1 MTHAVISVPFSPWYA
16 WHLVTGDAN
25 FRSNLGPRRRL
36 GADSQNPSGLA
47 KREVSD
53 LMSCCEPQLG
63 DGNAVEIDHVQNVD
77 EAPVKNPPPQSAAK
91 PQSSPPPPE
100 TTIAKVEE
108 ADDDMPMV
116 ELKQEVSEEPKKR
129 PPMASFCK
137 LFSMMDCK
145 EAAILIIGILG
156 AIGNGISQPL
166 LCIVFGDL
174 IDSMGISMTGASLA
188 SANMTA
194 EEMATMQKQ
203 AMDQM
208 MSKMEELCLIMALVG
223 VGNIVASSLQ
233 GACFKIFSE
242 LQATKFRI
250 LYFDIVIHQDVS
262 WFDLKEVAALPAEIN
277 DDLETL
283 GRPAGFFLSSRKIQD
298 AFGDKFGNGIMA
310 FSAFLGGFGC
320 AFGMGALARWFGCL
334 AVDEEDLL
342 PSVSNVLLTCLA
354 FAAPDDEN
362 FQALCAACRGSR
374 AAELETLLRSPIEA
388 GKRLAA
394 RADHNAAVFEDGA
407 TPLHLAAGEGK
418 VEVVQKLLESRA
430 ALEMTLHCGRTA
442 LHCAAQEGQAEVVR
456 LLLDA
461 QAEKDGIRSS
471 IFRDDHCSPLTLAS
485 SRGHLDV
492 VRLLI
497 EASADVDYSLPWS
510 EGFGTTAL
518 HMAAT
523 SGFAEVVQA
532 LLKGGA
538 TKLGLLVS
546 QVDPLFAMESEWK
559 DKAVSGGLTPLHV
572 ACRFGRLEVVRALI
586 EAGAERNAATSQDGK
601 KPLELAM
608 EFGHHEVVHFLR
620 APLNDLSVDSL
631 PPSTPDTG
639 FVSAE

>member
-1 MTHAVISVPFSPWYA
+1 MLRVCSSMSGELLEEVPISEVENQTVRFLKDYLAPTVK
-16 WHLVTGDAN
+16 VTRFCQRL
-25 FRSNLGPRRRL
+25 FR
-36 GADSQNPSGLA
+36 DDQN
-47 KREVSD
+47 
-53 LMSCCEPQLG
+53 
-63 DGNAVEIDHVQNVD
+63 
-77 EAPVKNPPPQSAAK
+77 
-91 PQSSPPPPE
+91 
-100 TTIAKVEE
+100 
-108 ADDDMPMV
+108 
-116 ELKQEVSEEPKKR
+116 ELS
-129 PPMASFCK
+129 
-137 LFSMMDCK
+137 
-145 EAAILIIGILG
+145 
-156 AIGNGISQPL
+156 
-166 LCIVFGDL
+166 
-174 IDSMGISMTGASLA
+174 
-188 SANMTA
+188 
-194 EEMATMQKQ
+194 
-203 AMDQM
+203 
-208 MSKMEELCLIMALVG
+208 
-223 VGNIVASSLQ
+223 
-233 GACFKIFSE
+233 
-242 LQATKFRI
+242 
-250 LYFDIVIHQDVS
+250 
-262 WFDLKEVAALPAEIN
+262 
-277 DDLETL
+277 
-283 GRPAGFFLSSRKIQD
+283 
-298 AFGDKFGNGIMA
+298 
-310 FSAFLGGFGC
+310 
-320 AFGMGALARWFGCL
+320 
-334 AVDEEDLL
+334 EEDLL

-374 AAELETLLRSPIEA
+374 AAELETLLRSPIDPNLKGVVGFTALHYAA
-388 GKRLAA
+388 GNGSLQCLSLLLEA

-461 QAEKDGIRSS
+461 QAEKDTPTQ
-471 IFRDDHCSPLTLAS
+471 DDHCSPLTLAS
-485 SRGHLDV
+485 SRGYLDV

-538 TKLGLLVS
+538 T
-546 QVDPLFAMESEWK
+546 K